1 VNDLLLAGLCNAAWA
16 SVLAVVALVA
26 SRLWRHRPALAH
38 GLWLLVLLKLVTP
51 SLLHVSQS
59 QSAAPIAMEPTVA
72 ERPIAAP
79 RAAEAVVSLAAPET
93 INPSPDVTSPPIATD
108 LLKQDTSPVKPPWP
122 WQSVLIAVWLVG
134 AVMWWLAVAVGA
146 ARFRKLIRAGCP
158 ATGSTRERAGRMA
171 ELLGLRR
178 CPAVELIPARIP
190 PMLWALAGRPRLLLP
205 DELWRRL
212 SDMQKD
218 AVLAHELA
226 HLKRRD
232 HWVRRLEAAVLG
244 LYWWDPIAWW
254 ARREVESA
262 EEECCD
268 ALVVASLPE
277 SAGAYAEALVAT
289 AAFLSGPR
297 LAWPAGASGAGRTP
311 LLKRRLSMILG
322 NPTAGS
328 ASRPGSLNVLIFAAL
343 ALPFLPALVLGQPSP
358 PAQAAAAQD
367 KPQSEPQE
375 PAPPKA
381 KEEPKAIERKDQEAE
396 KPKSENPFAISQP
409 LVREVNE
416 YAIFTG
422 RTAARQTVEL
432 RARVSGMLDKV
443 DVQAGQI
450 VEKDTVLFEI
460 DPRPYRAELDRAVA
474 EVNLAQS
481 RVKRASSDLKRAKSL
496 MQKNMVSQEE
506 VAQVEGQAD
515 EAEAALRVT
524 QASLELAKLKLSF
537 TKVTAPVSGKIGR
550 PLLSEGNLVAADT
563 TLLARMVS
571 QDTIYVEFAVDER
584 TLLRLNRLRRERK
597 LKGAPDTVM
606 PVEIGLSD
614 EPGFP
619 HRGIID
625 SMDIEIDPTTG
636 TARWRAAVPNP
647 DGILVPGL
655 FARVQ
660 LLIGGPV
667 KALLINK
674 EAILNDTGRRYVFVV
689 NDKNVVEQRYVNVLD
704 GAGYANLAAITKG
717 LKADDWVL
725 VRGMDRLRPAN
736 KLIERA
742 PQERIIDAEK
752 IPMKEDMPPPAELKA
767 S

>member
-1 VNDLLLAGLCNAAWA
+1 
-16 SVLAVVALVA
+16 
-26 SRLWRHRPALAH
+26 
-38 GLWLLVLLKLVTP
+38 
-51 SLLHVSQS
+51 
-59 QSAAPIAMEPTVA
+59 
-72 ERPIAAP
+72 
-79 RAAEAVVSLAAPET
+79 
-93 INPSPDVTSPPIATD
+93 
-108 LLKQDTSPVKPPWP
+108 
-122 WQSVLIAVWLVG
+122 
-134 AVMWWLAVAVGA
+134 
-146 ARFRKLIRAGCP
+146 
-158 ATGSTRERAGRMA
+158 
-171 ELLGLRR
+171 
-178 CPAVELIPARIP
+178 
-190 PMLWALAGRPRLLLP
+190 
-205 DELWRRL
+205 
-212 SDMQKD
+212 
-218 AVLAHELA
+218 
-226 HLKRRD
+226 
-232 HWVRRLEAAVLG
+232 
-244 LYWWDPIAWW
+244 
-254 ARREVESA
+254 
-262 EEECCD
+262 
-268 ALVVASLPE
+268 
-277 SAGAYAEALVAT
+277 
-289 AAFLSGPR
+289 
-297 LAWPAGASGAGRTP
+297 
-311 LLKRRLSMILG
+311 
-322 NPTAGS
+322 
-328 ASRPGSLNVLIFAAL
+328 
-343 ALPFLPALVLGQPSP
+343 
-358 PAQAAAAQD
+358 
-367 KPQSEPQE
+367 
-375 PAPPKA
+375 
-381 KEEPKAIERKDQEAE
+381 
-396 KPKSENPFAISQP
+396 
-409 LVREVNE
+409 
-416 YAIFTG
+416 
-422 RTAARQTVEL
+422 VEL